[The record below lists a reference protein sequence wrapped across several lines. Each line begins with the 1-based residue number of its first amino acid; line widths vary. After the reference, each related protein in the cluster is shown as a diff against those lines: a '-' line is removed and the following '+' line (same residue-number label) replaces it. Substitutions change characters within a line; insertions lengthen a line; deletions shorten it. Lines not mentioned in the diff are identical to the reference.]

1 KMWHIKWKNRQQSNV
16 TSDVAFLWQE
26 TDKPIYI
33 MDNHRCAA
41 WCWAQHISAT
51 DKVQIVN
58 VDQHWDG
65 RGGNYPSGYQAFPVM
80 QGKLVDY
87 LNETH
92 AGHPIFLYD
101 TYIDLFCLDNPSN
114 VELVNFVPKP
124 VQITPNPQVST
135 IRRDAV
141 EFEGFMFP
149 GNSKKVINID
159 IDFFFYTCPNGG
171 FYPVFSDEYIDV
183 FVGAVAELLN
193 EDEDIILT
201 LCLSPSFCKTS
212 SGNGWSESEL
222 ILKKFVQKLGLSFV
236 AIP

>member
-1 KMWHIKWKNRQQSNV
+1 MWHIEWKNRQQSNV

-65 RGGNYPSGYQAFPVM
+65 RRGNYTSGYRAFPIM
-80 QGKLVDY
+80 QGKIIDY
-87 LNETH
+87 LNETY
-92 AGHPIFLYD
+92 AEHPIFLYD

-114 VELVNFVPKP
+114 VELVNFIPKS
-124 VQITPNPQVST
+124 VQITHNLQVSS
-135 IRRDAV
+135 IRREAL
-141 EFEGFMFP
+141 EFEDFMFTKC
-149 GNSKKVINID
+149 SKKVINID
-159 IDFFFYTCPNGG
+159 IDFFFYTCLNGEICQL
-171 FYPVFSDEYIDV
+171 FSNEYIDV

-193 EDEDIILT
+193 DDKDTILT
-201 LCLSPSFCKTS
+201 LCLSPSFCKTN

-222 ILKKFVQKLGLSFV
+222 ILNKFVHKLGLSFV